1 MSGSFS
7 QESTASLSPIVKDPR
22 KPCAKIYGMKI
33 TREDVIRVADLVYL
47 ELSESELETSSMRS

>member
-1 MSGSFS
+1 
-7 QESTASLSPIVKDPR
+7 VKDPR